1 MKTIQY
7 FLNLVYYATWCA
19 NERQDKVLYN
29 IMHFILKPFINSSMK
44 DKKEFFKGVNDVR
57 NTHSS
62 MFYSLV
68 GNMVFIWIFFA
79 FGIITSVASVLFNIR
94 YTYND
99 NDILF
104 HVVFGLVVVSSFLIY
119 YFAIKKDDV
128 FLKYFSHFEGK
139 VTRSQKI
146 WALFVFY
153 IGIPLLGIVFYI
165 FYYLSD

>member
-44 DKKEFFKGVNDVR
+44 DKKEFLKGVNDVR

-68 GNMVFIWIFFA
+68 GNMVFTYIMLFYAIVVAIPYFVFNITYSRDNQTNIWIGFW
-79 FGIITSVASVLFNIR
+79 IV
-94 YTYND
+94 
-99 NDILF
+99 
-104 HVVFGLVVVSSFLIY
+104 GLLSGLTY
-119 YFAIKKDDV
+119 YFAIRKDDV
-128 FLKYFSHFEGK
+128 FLKYFKHFEGK

-146 WALFVFY
+146 LALVVFY
-153 IGIPLLGIVFYI
+153 IGIPLLGIVLYL